1 MYEINISAKAKR
13 ELRSLSTR
21 HEIALDIIYEE
32 LKDNPQLGKPLTR
45 ELIGRFSFRVGNYRI
60 IYNINEKD
68 KKIYILTVGHRSIVY
83 Q

>member
-13 ELRSLSTR
+13 ELRSLSAR

>member
-45 ELIGRFSFRVGNYRI
+45 ELI
-60 IYNINEKD
+60 
-68 KKIYILTVGHRSIVY
+68 
-83 Q
+83 